1 MPTQKSAPNRIDP
14 FFSKFCQQA
23 VGRLFHLDNLDA
35 EALARASG
43 FLERSPRKIPMDL
56 DAAPD

>member
-1 MPTQKSAPNRIDP
+1 MPTPKSDLNQTDP

-23 VGRLFHLDNLDA
+23 LSRLSHPDHLDA

-43 FLERSPRKIPMDL
+43 FL
-56 DAAPD
+56 